1 MGEQRSTSDERA
13 RRQFERL
20 VFFSDA
26 VFAIAITL
34 LVLDLKAPVGAH
46 GEARLDKVVPNIMA
60 FCLSFYVIG
69 IFWQAHHSLFG
80 HVQREDAVLRRVNLL
95 FLGTIVFLPFPT
107 SVLAEFPPST
117 ANTTFYAVSA
127 GAVGLMQVVLALT
140 ARRPGLMYPGDQLA
154 PGTLARPLGA
164 AVVFFASIPAAFVLP
179 RHAQLFWL
187 LIIPARALAERLE
200 RRRIDAAARAR

>member
-1 MGEQRSTSDERA
+1 MGDQTSTADERA

-20 VFFSDA
+20 TFFSDA

-46 GEARLDKVVPNIMA
+46 GEPRLDKVVPNILA

-80 HVQREDAVLRRVNLL
+80 HLQREDAVLRRVNLL

-107 SVLAEFPPST
+107 SVMSEFDQST
-117 ANTTFYAVSA
+117 TTVTFYAASA
-127 GAVGLMQVVLALT
+127 GAVGLMQAVLVMT
-140 ARRPGLMYPGDQLA
+140 ARRPGLMYPDDQLA
-154 PGTLARPLGA
+154 PGSLARPLAA
-164 AVVFFASIPAAFVLP
+164 AVVFFASIPVAFAFP
-179 RHAQLFWL
+179 HYAQSVWI
-187 LIIPARALAERLE
+187 LIIPARAVAERLE
-200 RRRIDAAARAR
+200 RGRIDAPTRAR